1 MSSELNNTKYFS
13 KIDLREEYH
22 QTELHPSS
30 CHITAFSTHGGTNQ
44 SKRLVYGEKPAFQ
57 KFRKIIGQ
65 CIAGCPGTKSI
76 ADDILIW
83 PS

>member
-44 SKRLVYGEKPAFQ
+44 SKRLVYGEKPAF
-57 KFRKIIGQ
+57 
-65 CIAGCPGTKSI
+65 
-76 ADDILIW
+76 
-83 PS
+83 